1 MAEPLRTRREKAHYG
16 DRVIVGGIPVVR
28 IKAGTKNDYMTAGE
42 VIEDLYGAPIQCIM
56 LKDGTILN
64 VSNDV
69 AVSQN

>member
-16 DRVIVGGIPVVR
+16 DRMIVGGIPVVR
-28 IKAGTKNDYMTAGE
+28 IKAGKKNDYMTAGE